1 VTVYV
6 SVVID
11 AAPDAVWATVEQL
24 EHHVDWMADADVIR
38 FDTEQRRGVGTRLAV
53 ETRIG
58 PFRYTDHLEVV
69 EWIEGAVIGVR
80 HVGRVIGDGQF
91 TLDRSV
97 DGGTLF
103 AWEENLEFPWWLGGR
118 IGEVIGAVVL
128 KRVWRANVQRLKSL
142 VEARRPADAG

>member
-1 VTVYV
+1 RRLPLARPRVAQARQHRGLRAGHRRPDQHRSSGGRRPGAAPGCQGGFVTVYV

-53 ETRIG
+53 ETCIG
-58 PFRYTDHLEVV
+58 PFRYTDHVEVV

-80 HVGRVIGDGQF
+80 
-91 TLDRSV
+91 
-97 DGGTLF
+97 
-103 AWEENLEFPWWLGGR
+103 
-118 IGEVIGAVVL
+118 
-128 KRVWRANVQRLKSL
+128 
-142 VEARRPADAG
+142 